1 MSSDKKILGIITAR
15 GGSKRIPKKSI
26 VPVLGKPTMAYVCD
40 AFKKSRLVNRFIVDT
55 DDEEMADVGRRNGAE
70 VAYMRPKELAQDG
83 TAHMPVLKNA
93 LETLKKIDGYFPD
106 VVVLV
111 QPTSPLVQSEHIDQ
125 TVELILKEDLD
136 SVEAVFE
143 VPTIFHPYNERFI
156 DENGFTKFLMSKE
169 RAEAAR
175 LGKRPKI
182 YTIGTVYTF
191 KPDTLWKYGT
201 IQGEKSKS
209 IIIDKKYAV
218 DIDEPLDVAI
228 AEAMMRFINNA

>member
-26 VPVLGKPTMAYVCD
+26 VSVLGRPTMAYVCD
-40 AFKKSRLVNRFIVDT
+40 AFKKSKLVNRFIVDT
-55 DDEEMADVGRRNGAE
+55 DDEEMAEVGRQNGAE

-83 TAHMPVLKNA
+83 TGHVPVLKNA
-93 LETLKKIDGYFPD
+93 LETLKKIDGYWPD

-111 QPTSPLVQSEHIDQ
+111 QPTSSLVQPEHIDQ

-143 VPTIFHPYNERFI
+143 VPTIFHPYNERYI
-156 DENGFTKFLMSKE
+156 DENGFTKFLMPKE
-169 RAEAAR
+169 RAEAAKT
-175 LGKRPKI
+175 GKRPKI
-182 YTIGTVYTF
+182 YAIGTVYTF
-191 KPDTLWKYGT
+191 KPDILWQYNT

-218 DIDEPLDVAI
+218 DIDEPLDVAT
-228 AEAMMRFINNA
+228 AEAMLKWINK